1 MRLAIIG
8 GGISGMYAAHLL
20 ARLHE
25 VTLFEAEAAIG
36 GHTRTLDVQD
46 GGESHCVDTGF
57 IVCNDHTY
65 PNFLRLMA
73 SLGVETQSSDMSF
86 SVACCRSG
94 IEYRA
99 SSLNTLFAQRRNL
112 LNIRFWRM
120 ILDIARFRRALPEL
134 LAADEGYTLDEH
146 LHAGGYG
153 ELFREA
159 FLLPMGAAIWS
170 ADPERFGEFPAAY
183 FAQFFTNHRI
193 LQLKDQPRWR
203 TVKGGSR
210 SYIEPLC
217 RPFRERIRLSSPVS
231 RVERQSDGVLVSTP
245 AGRERFD
252 GVVLGV
258 HSDQALAMLADPSSV
273 EREVLSAITYQPN
286 RVVLHTDQGILPKTR
301 RAWAS
306 WNVRVPAEPGGR
318 LVMTY
323 WMNNLQNLA
332 ARQQYCVTLNETAID
347 PTRVLDQTV
356 LHHPVYTS
364 SAFAAQKCRSE
375 VNGVNRT
382 WYCGAWWGYGFHEDG
397 VNSALAVAQALGVSP

>member
-20 ARLHE
+20 AHVHE

-36 GHTRTLDVQD
+36 GHTRTLDVQV
-46 GGESHCVDTGF
+46 GGQFHAVDTGF

-73 SLGVETQSSDMSF
+73 RLGVETQPSDMSF
-86 SVACCRSG
+86 SVTCARTG
-94 IEYRA
+94 LEYRA
-99 SSLNTLFAQRRNL
+99 SSLNTFFAQRSNL
-112 LNIRFWRM
+112 LNLRFWRM
-120 ILDIARFRRALPEL
+120 IIDIARFRRALPEM
-134 LAADEGYTLDEH
+134 LAADEGYTLNEH
-146 LHAGGYG
+146 LRAGGYG

-170 ADPERFGEFPAAY
+170 ADPERFGKFPAAY
-183 FAQFFTNHRI
+183 FARFFTNHRI
-193 LQLKDQPRWR
+193 LELKDQPLWR
-203 TVKGGSR
+203 TVQGGSR

-217 RPFRERIRLSSPVS
+217 RPFRERIRLAAPVS
-231 RVERQSDGVLVSTP
+231 RVERQSEGVMVSSP
-245 AGRERFD
+245 AGKERFD

-258 HSDQALAMLADPSSV
+258 HSDQALAMLADPSPA
-273 EREVLSAITYQPN
+273 EREVLSVIPYQPN
-286 RVVLHTDQGILPKTR
+286 RVVLHTDQGILPKER
-301 RAWAS
+301 RAWGS
-306 WNVRVPAEPGGR
+306 WNVRVPAEAGGR
-318 LVMTY
+318 VVMTY

-332 ARQQYCVTLNETAID
+332 AREQLFVTLNETAID
-347 PTRVLDQTV
+347 PKLVMDQTV

-364 SAFAAQKCRSE
+364 SAFAAQKRWAE

-397 VNSALAVAQALGVSP
+397 VNSALAVAHALGASP